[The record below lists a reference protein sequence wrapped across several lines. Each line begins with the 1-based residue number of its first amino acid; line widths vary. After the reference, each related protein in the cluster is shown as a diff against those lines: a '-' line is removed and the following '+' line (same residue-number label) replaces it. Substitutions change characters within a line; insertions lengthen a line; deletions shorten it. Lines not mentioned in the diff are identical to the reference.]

1 MIKVSVLAMQGV
13 LDSSLGIS
21 LDLLHAADSLARSKG
36 QSGFAIE
43 RVANSNSGSV
53 RTSCGMR
60 ISELVPLRH
69 ASQPDVVL
77 LPGCNVNEPDK
88 LEAWLASTDVAAVQN
103 WLRDVEPQARLM
115 AAGCVGSFVLA
126 GAGVLDGHCAT
137 TTWWLARQF
146 QQRYPAVSL
155 DMHRMVVDADKFIT
169 AGAALAQ
176 ADLTLHV
183 VERLCGPTVASLCS
197 SYMLVDERLSQAHYA
212 IMGHL
217 SRQHPDVL
225 RAEKWIRSNLARS
238 FDIAELAKAVNLTP
252 RTLARRFVEATG
264 SAPYDFIQRL
274 RIERAT
280 CLLRTTKLPLQH
292 IAERV
297 GYQDI
302 GVLRRVFKRF
312 HYPMPSEVRRE
323 LTAR

>member
-1 MIKVSVLAMQGV
+1 MIKVSVVAMQGV

-21 LDLLHAADSLARSKG
+21 LDLLQAADNLARAKG
-36 QSGFAIE
+36 QPGFTIE
-43 RVANSNSGSV
+43 RVATSDSGSV
-53 RTSCGMR
+53 RTSCGLR
-60 ISELVPLRH
+60 ISELVPLRR
-69 ASQPDVVL
+69 ATPPDVVL
-77 LPGCNVNEPDK
+77 LPGSNVNVPEK
-88 LEAWLASTDVAAVQN
+88 LEAWLASAEVAAVQN
-103 WLRDVEPQARLM
+103 WLRDAEPQARLM
-115 AAGCVGSFVLA
+115 AAGCVGSFVMA
-126 GAGVLDGHCAT
+126 GAGLLEGNRAT

-146 QQRYPAVSL
+146 QQRYPNVCL

-176 ADLTLHV
+176 ADLTLHL
-183 VERLCGPTVASLCS
+183 VERLCGPTVAGLCS

-212 IMGHL
+212 IVGHL

-225 RAEKWIRSNLARS
+225 RAEKWIRSNLARP
-238 FDIAELAKAVNLTP
+238 FGIPELAQAVNLTP

-264 SAPYDFIQRL
+264 STPYDFIQRL

-297 GYQDI
+297 GYQDT

-312 HYPMPSEVRRE
+312 HHPMPSEVRRE

>member
-1 MIKVSVLAMQGV
+1 VIKVSILAMQGV

-21 LDLLHAADSLARSKG
+21 LDLLHAADGLARSKG
-36 QSGFAIE
+36 QSGFVIE
-43 RVANSNSGSV
+43 RVTTANSGSV
-53 RTSCGMR
+53 RTSSGQR

-69 ASQPDVVL
+69 ATEPDVVF
-77 LPGCNVNEPDK
+77 LPGSNINEPDK
-88 LEAWLASTDVAAVQN
+88 LVPWLESAEVVAVQN
-103 WLRDVEPQARLM
+103 WLRAVEPQARLM

-126 GAGVLDGHCAT
+126 GSGVLDGHCAT

-146 QQRYPAVSL
+146 QQRFPNVSL

-225 RAEKWIRSNLARS
+225 RAEKWIRNNLARS
-238 FDIAELAKAVNLTP
+238 FDIAELSQAVNLTP

-264 SAPYDFIQRL
+264 TAPYDFIQRL

-312 HYPMPSEVRRE
+312 NYPMPSEVRRE
-323 LTAR
+323 LTTR

>member
-1 MIKVSVLAMQGV
+1 VIKVSVLAMEGV

-21 LDLLHAADSLARSKG
+21 LDLLHAADNLARSKG
-36 QSGFAIE
+36 QPGFTVE
-43 RVANSNSGSV
+43 RVATSNSGAV
-53 RTSCGMR
+53 RTSCGMC
-60 ISELVPLRH
+60 ISELVPLRD
-69 ASQPDVVL
+69 ATPPDVVL
-77 LPGCNVNEPDK
+77 LPGSNVNEPAK
-88 LEAWLASTDVAAVQN
+88 LEEWLASGEVAAVQN
-103 WLRDVEPQARLM
+103 WLREAEPQARLM
-115 AAGCVGSFVLA
+115 AAGCVGSFVMA
-126 GAGVLDGHCAT
+126 GAGLLDGHRAT

-146 QQRYPAVSL
+146 QQRYPNVAL
-155 DMHRMVVDADKFIT
+155 DMHRMVVDADKFVT

-176 ADLTLHV
+176 ADLTLHL
-183 VERLCGPTVASLCS
+183 VERLCGPTVAGLCS

-212 IMGHL
+212 IVGHL

-225 RAEKWIRSNLARS
+225 RAEKWIRSNLARPFS
-238 FDIAELAKAVNLTP
+238 IAELAQAVNLTP
-252 RTLARRFVEATG
+252 RTLARRFIEATG

-297 GYQDI
+297 GYQDT